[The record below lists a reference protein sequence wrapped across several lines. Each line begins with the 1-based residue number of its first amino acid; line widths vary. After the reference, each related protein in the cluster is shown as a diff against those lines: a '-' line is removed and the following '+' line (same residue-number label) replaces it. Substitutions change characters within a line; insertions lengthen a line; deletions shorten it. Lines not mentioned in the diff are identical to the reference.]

1 MSLLENPVGASAVEP
16 VPALEAREITKRF
29 DGVHALENAHLSVRP
44 GEIHALLG
52 ENGAGK
58 STLIKV
64 LTGIYSP
71 DSGTLLRGGDEVE
84 FANVRVA
91 NHAGVV
97 ALYQELSVIP
107 SISVAEN
114 ILLGEQTPSRG
125 GIVQWNALRRRA
137 RAQLESINQKIPLG
151 MLAGDLSPVQQ
162 TMVAF
167 ARALAMDANVLILD
181 EPTAS
186 LTDTEITDLFAVL
199 RSLRDRGVAII
210 YVSHRLEEVFELCD
224 RLTIM
229 RNGRTIVTKDVADS
243 HIDEV
248 ISTMVGRSA
257 GDLYPDRGTATT
269 TVALTVRGLDG
280 RRVKDVSFEVHR
292 GEVLGIGGLA
302 GSGRSEL
309 LRILSGAQKHVAGEI
324 TVSGTTLRK
333 SPGVPRALEAGIAL
347 VPEERRT
354 QGVIL
359 GASIQDNIAVANIG
373 SVSSL
378 GVVSGA
384 RITDITKRGMLDLQ
398 IKARGPRQHVSEL
411 SGGNQ
416 QKVVLAKMLARRPEV
431 LLMDEPT
438 RGIDV
443 GTKAEI
449 YRLIRRLAEQG
460 TAVIAVSSELPE
472 LIGMSDRI
480 LIMHEGRISGEV
492 RSEGADEEVLLAYC
506 YGKSPADIQ
515 ARADGA
521 GADEGKAKSD
531 DNLS

>member
-1 MSLLENPVGASAVEP
+1 MTLTDAAAPAVAP
-16 VPALEAREITKRF
+16 RTPALEAREIVKRF
-29 DGVHALENAHLSVRP
+29 DGVHALDGAGFEVLP

-64 LTGIYSP
+64 VTGLYAP
-71 DSGTLLRGGDEVE
+71 DEGVLLRDGEEVE
-84 FANVRVA
+84 FAKVRAA

-97 ALYQELSVIP
+97 ALYQELSIIP

-114 ILLGEQTPSRG
+114 ILLGDQTPSRG
-125 GIVQWNALRRRA
+125 GLVQWRALKRKA
-137 RAQLESINQKIPLG
+137 RAQLDSINQRIPLN
-151 MLAGDLSPVQQ
+151 MLAGDLTPVQQ

-167 ARALAMDANVLILD
+167 ARALATDARVLILD

-199 RSLRDRGVAII
+199 RSLRERGVAIV

-229 RNGRTIVTKDVADS
+229 RNGHTIVTKDVADS

-257 GDLYPDRGTATT
+257 GELYPERGSGAGP
-269 TVALTVRGLDG
+269 VALTAANIDG
-280 RRVKDVSFEVHR
+280 RRVKDVSFEVR
-292 GEVLGIGGLA
+292 EGEVLGIGGLA

-309 LRILSGAQKHVAGEI
+309 LRILAGAQKHSGGVV
-324 TVSGTTLRK
+324 TVGGTTLK
-333 SPGVPRALEAGIAL
+333 QSPGVGRALEAGIAL
-347 VPEERRT
+347 VPEERRS

-359 GASIQDNIAVANIG
+359 GATIQDNIAVANIG
-373 SVSSL
+373 EVSTMGIVSASRISV
-378 GVVSGA
+378 
-384 RITDITKRGMLDLQ
+384 ITQRGMKDLQ
-398 IKARGPRQHVSEL
+398 IKARGPRQPVSEL

-416 QKVVLAKMLARRPEV
+416 QKVVLAKMLARRPKV

-449 YRLIRRLAEQG
+449 YRLIRQLAEGG

-480 LIMHEGRISGEV
+480 LIMHEGRVSGEV
-492 RSEGADEEVLLAYC
+492 PAEGADEEVLLAYC
-506 YGKSPADIQ
+506 YGKAEAHDHHQ
-515 ARADGA
+515 
-521 GADEGKAKSD
+521 
-531 DNLS
+531 

>member
-1 MSLLENPVGASAVEP
+1 MTLTDAAAPAVAP
-16 VPALEAREITKRF
+16 RTPALEARDIVKRF
-29 DGVHALENAHLSVRP
+29 DGVHALDGAGFEVLP

-64 LTGIYSP
+64 VTGLYAP
-71 DSGTLLRGGDEVE
+71 DEGVLLRDGEEVE
-84 FANVRVA
+84 FATVRAA

-114 ILLGEQTPSRG
+114 ILLGDQTPSRG
-125 GIVQWNALRRRA
+125 GLVQWRALKRKA
-137 RAQLESINQKIPLG
+137 RAQLDSINQRIPLN
-151 MLAGDLSPVQQ
+151 MLAGDLTPVQQ

-167 ARALAMDANVLILD
+167 ARALATDARVLILD

-199 RSLRDRGVAII
+199 RSLRERGVAIV

-257 GDLYPDRGTATT
+257 GELYPERGSGAGP
-269 TVALTVRGLDG
+269 VALTAANIDG
-280 RRVKDVSFEVHR
+280 RRVKDVSFEVR
-292 GEVLGIGGLA
+292 EGEVLGIGGLA

-309 LRILSGAQKHVAGEI
+309 LRILAGAQKHSGGVV
-324 TVSGTTLRK
+324 TVGGTTLK
-333 SPGVPRALEAGIAL
+333 QSPGVGRALEAGIAL
-347 VPEERRT
+347 VPEERRS

-359 GASIQDNIAVANIG
+359 GATIQDNIAVANISEVSTMG
-373 SVSSL
+373 IVSASRISV
-378 GVVSGA
+378 
-384 RITDITKRGMLDLQ
+384 ITQRGMKDLQ
-398 IKARGPRQHVSEL
+398 IKARGPRQPVSEL

-416 QKVVLAKMLARRPEV
+416 QKVVLAKMLARRPKV

-449 YRLIRRLAEQG
+449 YRLIRQLAEGG

-480 LIMHEGRISGEV
+480 LIMHEGRVSGEV
-492 RSEGADEEVLLAYC
+492 PAEGADEEVLLAYC
-506 YGKSPADIQ
+506 YGKAEAHDHHQ
-515 ARADGA
+515 
-521 GADEGKAKSD
+521 
-531 DNLS
+531 

>member
-1 MSLLENPVGASAVEP
+1 MTVVEEPIGTARHEP
-16 VPALEAREITKRF
+16 VPALEARDIVKRF
-29 DGVHALENAHLSVRP
+29 DGVHALDGAAFSVRP

-58 STLIKV
+58 STLIKIV
-64 LTGIYSP
+64 TGLYSP
-71 DSGTLLRGGDEVE
+71 DGGTLLRDGQEVE

-114 ILLGEQTPSRG
+114 ILLGEQTPSRAG
-125 GIVQWNALRRRA
+125 LVQWRALRRKA
-137 RAQLESINQKIPLG
+137 RAQLESINQRIPLG
-151 MLAGDLSPVQQ
+151 MLAGDLTPVQQ

-167 ARALAMDANVLILD
+167 ARALATDARVLILD

-186 LTDTEITDLFAVL
+186 LTDTEIKDLFAVL
-199 RSLRDRGVAII
+199 RSLRDRGVAIV

-229 RNGRTIVTKDVADS
+229 RNGSTIVTKAVRDS

-248 ISTMVGRSA
+248 ISLMVGRSA
-257 GDLYPDRGTATT
+257 GELYPERGTATS
-269 TVALTVRGLDG
+269 TVALTATGVDG
-280 RRVKDVSFEVHR
+280 RRVRDVSFEVHE

-309 LRILSGAQKHVAGEI
+309 LRILAGAQKHSAGQI
-324 TVSGTTLRK
+324 TIDGTTLRR
-333 SPGVPRALEAGIAL
+333 GADVGRALDAGIAL
-347 VPEERRT
+347 VPEERRS
-354 QGVIL
+354 QGVIV
-359 GASIQDNIAVANIG
+359 GASIQDNIAVANI
-373 SVSSL
+373 SAVSTM
-378 GVVSGA
+378 GVVSTS
-384 RITDITKRGMLDLQ
+384 RISVITQRGMTDLQ

-416 QKVVLAKMLARRPEV
+416 QKVVLAKMLARRPKV

-449 YRLIRRLAEQG
+449 YRLIRRLAAAG
-460 TAVIAVSSELPE
+460 TAVITVSSELPE

-492 RSEGADEEVLLAYC
+492 AAEGADEEVLLAYC
-506 YGKSPADIQ
+506 YGKAE
-515 ARADGA
+515 AH
-521 GADEGKAKSD
+521 
-531 DNLS
+531 DNHE

>member
-1 MSLLENPVGASAVEP
+1 MTTVEQRPQTVGTDTA
-16 VPALEAREITKRF
+16 PALEVRDIVKRF
-29 DGVHALENAHLSVRP
+29 EGVHALNGARLDVRP

-58 STLIKV
+58 STLIKII
-64 LTGIYSP
+64 TGIHEP
-71 DSGTLLRGGDEVE
+71 DGGTIRLHGEDVH
-84 FANVRVA
+84 FANVRAA
-91 NHAGVV
+91 NRAGIV
-97 ALYQELSVIP
+97 ALYQELSIVP

-114 ILLGEQTPSRG
+114 ILLGDETPSAG
-125 GIVQWNALRRRA
+125 GVVRWAQLRRRA
-137 RAQLESINQKIPLG
+137 REQLQRINQKIPLG
-151 MLAGDLSPVQQ
+151 RLAGELSPVQQ

-167 ARALAMDANVLILD
+167 ARALATDARVLILD

-186 LTDTEITDLFAVL
+186 LTDTEIRDLFAVL
-199 RSLRDRGVAII
+199 RSLRDEGVSIV

-229 RNGRTIVTKDVADS
+229 RNGETIVTKPVSES

-248 ISTMVGRSA
+248 ISLMVGRSPDA
-257 GDLYPDRGTATT
+257 LYPDRGTATG
-269 TVALTVRGLDG
+269 TVAMTVTGLSG
-280 RRVKDVSFEVHR
+280 RRVSDVSLTVHR

-309 LRILSGAQKHVAGEI
+309 LRLLAGAQRRTAGEI
-324 TVSGTTLRK
+324 TVGDTTLPRRG
-333 SPGVPRALEAGIAL
+333 GVGRALEAGVAL
-347 VPEERRT
+347 VPEERRS

-359 GASIQDNIAVANIG
+359 GASIQDNITLANLSTVSAAGYVAG
-373 SVSSL
+373 GRV
-378 GVVSGA
+378 A
-384 RITDITKRGMLDLQ
+384 DIAKRGIADLR
-398 IKARGPRQHVSEL
+398 IKARSPRQHVGEL

-416 QKVVLAKMLARRPEV
+416 QKVVLAKMLARNPQV

-449 YRLIRRLAEQG
+449 YRLIRRLAAQG

-480 LIMHEGRISGEV
+480 VILHEGRVSGEV
-492 RSEGADEEVLLAYC
+492 AAEGADDEILLSYC
-506 YGKSPADIQ
+506 YGKAV
-515 ARADGA
+515 
-521 GADEGKAKSD
+521 
-531 DNLS
+531 

>member
-1 MSLLENPVGASAVEP
+1 MTTVEERPQTVGTPTPTLQVEGI
-16 VPALEAREITKRF
+16 VKRF
-29 DGVHALENAHLSVRP
+29 EGVHALNGARLEVRP

-58 STLIKV
+58 STLIKII
-64 LTGIYSP
+64 TGIHEP
-71 DSGTLLRGGDEVE
+71 DAGSIRLNGEEVE
-84 FANVRVA
+84 FASVRAA
-91 NHAGVV
+91 NRAGIV
-97 ALYQELSVIP
+97 ALYQELSIVP

-114 ILLGEQTPSRG
+114 ILLGEETPSMAGVVR
-125 GIVQWNALRRRA
+125 WAHLRRRA
-137 RAQLESINQKIPLG
+137 KEQLQRINQKIPLG
-151 MLAGDLSPVQQ
+151 KLAGELSPVQQ

-167 ARALAMDANVLILD
+167 ARALATDARVLILD

-186 LTDTEITDLFAVL
+186 LTDTEIRDLFAVL
-199 RSLRDRGVAII
+199 RSLRDEGVSIV

-229 RNGRTIVTKDVADS
+229 RNGETIITKPVAES

-248 ISTMVGRSA
+248 ISLMVGRSPDA
-257 GDLYPDRGTATT
+257 LYPDRGTTT
-269 TVALTVRGLDG
+269 DTPVMTVERLSG
-280 RRVKDVSFEVHR
+280 RRVSDVSFTLHA

-309 LRILSGAQKHVAGEI
+309 LRLIAGAQRHTAGEI
-324 TVSGTTLRK
+324 AVGETILPRRG
-333 SPGVPRALEAGIAL
+333 GVGRALEAGIAL
-347 VPEERRT
+347 VPEERRS

-359 GASIQDNIAVANIG
+359 GASIQDNITLANLG
-373 SVSSL
+373 TVSSA
-378 GVVSGA
+378 GYVAGNRVA
-384 RITDITKRGMLDLQ
+384 DIAKRGIADLR
-398 IKARGPRQHVSEL
+398 IKARSPRQHVGEL

-416 QKVVLAKMLARRPEV
+416 QKVVLAKMLARSPRV

-449 YRLIRRLAEQG
+449 YRLIRQLAAQG

-480 LIMHEGRISGEV
+480 IILHEGRVSGEV
-492 RSEGADEEVLLAYC
+492 PAEGADDEILLSYC
-506 YGKSPADIQ
+506 YGKAV
-515 ARADGA
+515 
-521 GADEGKAKSD
+521 
-531 DNLS
+531 